1 MADLQEARREYA
13 VSKSAALSTQL
24 QEISVAKFEVE
35 HSHRQLYAKRGNLLY
50 LTPRPEVKAKL
61 EASEKGVGERLAKM
75 QKAAE
80 AAAAEAAAEASEP
93 AARR

>member
-24 QEISVAKFEVE
+24 QEIAVAKFEVE
-35 HSHRQLYAKRGNLLY
+35 HSQRQLYVKRGNLLY
-50 LTPRPEVKAKL
+50 LTPRPEVKTKL
-61 EASEKGVGERLAKM
+61 DASEKNVGEKLAKV

-80 AAAAEAAAEASEP
+80 AAAAAEASEP

>member
-1 MADLQEARREYA
+1 MRDLQEARREYA

-35 HSHRQLYAKRGNLLY
+35 HSQRQQLYVRRGNLLY

-61 EASEKGVGERLAKM
+61 EASEKDVGEKLAKM
-75 QKAAE
+75 QKAA
-80 AAAAEAAAEASEP
+80 AAAAEASEP